1 MNVTF
6 SLEQQE
12 VTALES
18 VAVGRSSVVPEP
30 VASRLLA
37 KGLVQPLDEGGRGVS
52 LQLTPKGL
60 SLIRSSDM

>member
-1 MNVTF
+1 MNVAF

-18 VAVGRSSVVPEP
+18 VAVGRSAAVPES
-30 VASRLLA
+30 VTSRLLA
-37 KGLVQPLDEGGRGVS
+37 KGLVQPLDEEGRGVS